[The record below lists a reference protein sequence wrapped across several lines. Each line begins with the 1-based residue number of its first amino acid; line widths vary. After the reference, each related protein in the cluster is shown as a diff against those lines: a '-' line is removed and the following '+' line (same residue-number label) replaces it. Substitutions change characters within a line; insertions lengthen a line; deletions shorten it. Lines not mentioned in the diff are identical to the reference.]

1 MKYITG
7 YVRLSD
13 GISRDSILLQQIR
26 YGRCN
31 VVLAC
36 VCDGG
41 AIGANMTKQ
50 MKLWLAE
57 RGPELFEKKSDY
69 NKIRKKL
76 ERKLAE
82 WQADVETWMA
92 AEKQAVAQNRQKP
105 GKPQTVEKSQ
115 VNLSGILIADQDCW
129 LLQGGESCIYLL
141 NRKFQRTHRS
151 LLSEACYSDWQVTEG
166 RIQKN
171 VGILL
176 GRKEFLQG
184 ISKETMM
191 QCLAAQDITREGQI
205 DRRLA
210 ELAEESRRQGY
221 ESECSGVYIKSV

>member
-36 VCDGG
+36 VCEGG
-41 AIGANMTKQ
+41 VIGANVTKQ

-57 RGPELFEKKSDY
+57 RGTDLFGKKSDY
-69 NKIRKKL
+69 NRIRKEM
-76 ERKLAE
+76 ERKLLQ
-82 WQADVETWMA
+82 WQADVQMRMATEKRFAAHSKQKTGNLQETM
-92 AEKQAVAQNRQKP
+92 
-105 GKPQTVEKSQ
+105 KSQ
-115 VNLSGILIADQDCW
+115 VNLSGILIVDQECW

-151 LLSEACYSDWQVTEG
+151 LLTEGCSADWQVTEG

-176 GRKEFLQG
+176 GRKAFFQG
-184 ISKETMM
+184 ISKEVML
-191 QCLAAQDITREGQI
+191 QCLAAQDIEREGQI

-210 ELAEESRRQGY
+210 EMAEESRRQGY
-221 ESECSGVYIKSV
+221 ESECSGVYIKSM